1 MEQAPLCDR
10 IARGLGAAARR
21 IGAPHDLHRPTGARD
36 PMAPATRILRLHAAF
51 NAEDPAWRKP
61 RGYGSALW
69 HGVFDTAYTRP
80 GDVLLG
86 PGGAWFVA
94 EQEPL
99 LAPLLVRCNR
109 TVDLLRPEA
118 PASAG
123 LNGYGG
129 VTRAGRASL
138 LAGWP
143 ASVLAAGHAGG
154 DRLGLPT
161 DARVAAWQVLLPR
174 LPAGALA
181 GPIRPGD
188 QLADEAG
195 RGFTVSSAEETAL
208 GWRIAATLST
218 SS

>member
-1 MEQAPLCDR
+1 MDQALLCDR
-10 IARGLGAAARR
+10 IARAFGAAARR
-21 IGAPHDLHRPTGARD
+21 IGAPYDLHRPTGARD
-36 PMAPATRILRLHAAF
+36 PVAPVTRVLRLHAAF
-51 NAEDPAWRKP
+51 NAEDPTWRKP

-69 HGVFDTAYTRP
+69 HGAFDTAYTRP
-80 GDVLLG
+80 GDILVG
-86 PGGAWFVA
+86 PGGTWFIA

-109 TVDLLRPEA
+109 TVGLLRPDA

-129 VTRAGRASL
+129 ITRAGRASL

-154 DRLGLPT
+154 DRLGLPS
-161 DARVAAWQVLLPR
+161 DARVPAWQVLLPR

-195 RGFTVSSAEETAL
+195 RGFTVSSAEETTL